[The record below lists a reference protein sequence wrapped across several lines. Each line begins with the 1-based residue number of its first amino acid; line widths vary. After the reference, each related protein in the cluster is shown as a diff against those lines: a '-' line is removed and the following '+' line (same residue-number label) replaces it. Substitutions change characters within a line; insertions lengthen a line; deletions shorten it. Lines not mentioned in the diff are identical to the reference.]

1 MFWKKDGRRINSND
15 GILILRSGQRLSIL
29 NIESV
34 QLRHVGIYTCVVKSQ
49 AGLIE
54 HSAELFVNGTLF
66 CFFLYHII

>member
-15 GILILRSGQRLSIL
+15 GILILRSGQRLSFL
-29 NIESV
+29 TIESV

-54 HSAELFVNGTLF
+54 HSAELFVNGILF
-66 CFFLYHII
+66 CFYYD